1 MITKRK
7 RLYAQ
12 ARCSGKNQTDSAI
25 FAGCPARTAAQAASR
40 YEKDSDVIALR
51 SRLAAGET
59 LDEPTAIQKPTP
71 PKSAPAPA
79 EKEVYEKPPAPPIK
93 GDEDPLVFMRT
104 MMCDP
109 NEDPKLRLDAAKAL
123 AAYVHPKQGEKG
135 KMELKKESAEKAHS
149 KFMPAAA
156 PVKLTRV
163 S

>member
-12 ARCSGKNQTDSAI
+12 ARQAGKNQTDSAI
-25 FAGCPARTAAQAASR
+25 FAGCPAKTAAQAASR
-40 YEKDSDVIALR
+40 YEKDPDVIALR
-51 SRLAAGET
+51 SRAAMGET
-59 LDEPTAIQKPTP
+59 LEEPTPEPKQTTPKSTP
-71 PKSAPAPA
+71 PPAQ
-79 EKEVYEKPPAPPIK
+79 KEVYQKPPAPPVN
-93 GDEDPLVFMRT
+93 GDEDPLVFMRQ

-109 NEDPKLRLDAAKAL
+109 EEDPRLRLDAAKAL

-149 KFMPAAA
+149 KFKPAVA
-156 PVKLTRV
+156 PVKLARV